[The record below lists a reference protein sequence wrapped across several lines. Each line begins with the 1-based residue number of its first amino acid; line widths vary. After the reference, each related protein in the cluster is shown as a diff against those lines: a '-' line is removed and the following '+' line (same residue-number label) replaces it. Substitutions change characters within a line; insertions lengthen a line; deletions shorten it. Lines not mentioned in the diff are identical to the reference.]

1 MRCKKCGTDNP
12 DSASY
17 CRNCGFELSA
27 IRRNRDYSDGYDSDE
42 TVSSRETSGSSGTRN
57 PGKAATFRKA
67 RELGD
72 DRGGYNAGSGSDAGR
87 KGNVN
92 NRREFDRTGRDSD
105 SPVRGGSDAAGYD
118 RNILD
123 RDSTERAGY
132 GRDGYEHEIYGRGGS
147 DYTGYGGEGYKRERY
162 ADDRSPYDTPFSS
175 KVPAGYSAE
184 PLSIWAYMGL
194 SLLFGI
200 PLAGFICLIV
210 FSCGAVKNINLV
222 NYARGLL
229 LIEIIIMVLGFVM
242 MYTYGLTLANLINS
256 LVSSY

>member
-67 RELGD
+67 GEL
-72 DRGGYNAGSGSDAGR
+72 
-87 KGNVN
+87 
-92 NRREFDRTGRDSD
+92 
-105 SPVRGGSDAAGYD
+105 GYD

-147 DYTGYGGEGYKRERY
+147 DYTGYGGDGYKRERY